1 VWGCTMLCE
10 PIQNPVWVDKGRQ
23 VLKLQ
28 SIAITFAL
36 TAIVAPGMVAA
47 KKDPVQPLTDVPP
60 IDGSN
65 HNLSDPAANQANTK
79 QKRFLPDAYLDHV
92 GADSWQFPGQDRP
105 GERDISNHV
114 FAQDPYAVLNSRH
127 NNNFLWQFGQ
137 FLDHDF
143 GITVEK
149 APGEPMHMVVPPDD
163 PFFDPIL
170 RPFITIERQKHDL
183 STGIA
188 PGPNPRLSINEQTG
202 WIDASQVYGY
212 GQFLPGPGP
221 AGPTPG
227 VLREFS
233 GGRML
238 VESGTNLLPRI
249 PTVLPT
255 PQFPSTLFVCGD
267 FFPRCN
273 ETPGLAM
280 IHTLF
285 VREHNRKVAEYAA
298 ENPALT
304 DEQLF
309 QLGRRW
315 VTSLMQSITVNE
327 FIPTLTGTKVAKY
340 TGHKPWVNGRIALE
354 FEHSLYR
361 LGHTLLT
368 RELQRFDGSNPL
380 PPLELGES
388 LFQSASLFQT
398 SADLDTIVRGFV
410 RQTHEKV
417 DCVVVDGVRNTLIV
431 DEPGDPG
438 TLFDLP
444 AINLARG
451 RELGLPSYND
461 ARQGFG
467 LPPVAN
473 WSDAFDAK
481 AAARL
486 SSIYSDPDQ
495 VDLFAGGICE
505 KALPGDGHTGPLIT
519 AVIHQQIEDI
529 RDADRFWYENILT
542 KEEIKEVEKYK
553 LSDLIVNNS
562 GLDKTEVHQDAFKVK
577 N

>member
-1 VWGCTMLCE
+1 M
-10 PIQNPVWVDKGRQ
+10 
-23 VLKLQ
+23 KLG
-28 SIAITFAL
+28 AMITAVAL
-36 TAIVAPGMVAA
+36 TAIVMPGAVVAH
-47 KKDPVQPLTDVPP
+47 DSPVQPVADVPP

-65 HNLSDPAANQANTK
+65 HNLSDPTAGQAGTAL
-79 QKRFLPDAYLDHV
+79 KRFLPDAYLDHL
-92 GADSWQFPGQDRP
+92 GGDPSQFPGQDRP

-114 FAQDPYAVLNSRH
+114 FAQEPEPVLNPLQ

-143 GITVEK
+143 GITLEK
-149 APGEPMHMVVPPDD
+149 VPAEPLDIAVPPDD

-188 PGPNPRLSINEQTG
+188 PAPNPRMSINEQTG

-212 GQFLPGPGP
+212 GQDLPGPGP

-227 VLREFS
+227 VLRELV
-233 GGRML
+233 GGRLL
-238 VESGTNLLPRI
+238 VEPGTNLLPRV

-304 DEQLF
+304 DEELF

-327 FIPTLTGTKVAKY
+327 FIPTLTGLPVLPY
-340 TGHKPWVNGRIALE
+340 TGHKPWVNGRLALE

-368 RELQRFDGSNPL
+368 RNLQRHDGVNPL
-380 PPLELGES
+380 PPLDLGES
-388 LFQSASLFQT
+388 LFQAADLFQT
-398 SADLDTIVRGFV
+398 SADLDTVVRGFI

-417 DCVVVDGVRNTLIV
+417 DCIVADGVRNTLIV
-431 DEPGDPG
+431 DEPGTPG

-451 RELGLPSYND
+451 RELGLQSYN
-461 ARQGFG
+461 ATRQGFG
-467 LPPVAN
+467 LPPVVH
-473 WSDAFDAK
+473 WITAFDLEAR
-481 AAARL
+481 ARL
-486 SSIYSDPDQ
+486 SSIYTDPDQ

-505 KALPGDGHTGPLIT
+505 RRLLPWGHTGPLIT
-519 AVIHQQIEDI
+519 VVLHRQIWDL
-529 RDADRFWYENILT
+529 RAADRFWYENVLT
-542 KEEIKEVEKYK
+542 REQIREVESYT
-553 LSDLIVNNS
+553 LADLIRNNT
-562 GLDKTEVHQDAFKVK
+562 GLAPSEVPNNAFRVK

>member
-1 VWGCTMLCE
+1 MKHE
-10 PIQNPVWVDKGRQ
+10 A
-23 VLKLQ
+23 
-28 SIAITFAL
+28 IACAL
-36 TAIVAPGMVAA
+36 ALAAVVVAPGLSVAG
-47 KKDPVQPLTDVPP
+47 PVQPVAVVPP

-65 HNLSDPAANQANTK
+65 HNLSDPTANQAGTK

-92 GADSWQFPGQDRP
+92 GGDPSQFPGQDRP

-114 FAQDPYAVLNSRH
+114 FFQDANPVLNPL
-127 NNNFLWQFGQ
+127 NTNNFLWQFGQ

-149 APGEPMHMVVPPDD
+149 VPGEPLDIVVPEDD

-170 RPFITIERQKHDL
+170 RPFITIERQKHDPA
-183 STGIA
+183 TGVA
-188 PGPNPRLSINEQTG
+188 PGPNPRLSINEQSG

-212 GQFLPGPGP
+212 GQALPGPGP

-233 GGRML
+233 GGRLL
-238 VESGTNLLPRI
+238 VDPGTNLLPRI

-255 PQFPSTLFVCGD
+255 PPFPSTLFVCGD

-298 ENPALT
+298 SNPALT

-327 FIPTLTGTKVAKY
+327 FVPTLTGLPVLPY
-340 TGHKPWVNGRIALE
+340 TGHHPWVNGRLALE

-368 RELQRFDGSNPL
+368 RNLQRHDGVHPL
-380 PPLELGES
+380 PPLDLGES
-388 LFQSASLFQT
+388 LFQAASLFQT
-398 SADLDTIVRGFV
+398 SADLDTVVRGFI

-417 DCVVVDGVRNTLIV
+417 DCVVADGVRNTLII

-451 RELGLPSYND
+451 RELGLPSYN
-461 ARQGFG
+461 ATRQGFL
-467 LPPVAN
+467 LPPVVN

-481 AAARL
+481 AAGRL
-486 SSIYSDPDQ
+486 SSIYESPDQ
-495 VDLFAGGICE
+495 VDLFAGGVCE
-505 KALPGDGHTGPLIT
+505 KRLVPWGHTGPLIT
-519 AVIHQQIEDI
+519 AVIHAQIWDL
-529 RDADRFWYENILT
+529 RAADRFWYEKILT
-542 KEEIKEVEKYK
+542 KGQIEEVESYT
-553 LSDLIVNNS
+553 LADLIRNNT
-562 GLDKTEVHQDAFKVK
+562 GLAPHEVANNAFKVK
-577 N
+577 S

>member
-1 VWGCTMLCE
+1 MKIGA
-10 PIQNPVWVDKGRQ
+10 
-23 VLKLQ
+23 
-28 SIAITFAL
+28 IATAVAL
-36 TAIVAPGMVAA
+36 TAIVAPGVAVA
-47 KKDPVQPLTDVPP
+47 DGPVQPLTVIPP

-65 HNLSDPAANQANTK
+65 HNLYDPSANQAGTK
-79 QKRFLPDAYLDHV
+79 QKRFLPDAYLDHL
-92 GADSWQFPGQDRP
+92 GGDSSQFPGQDRP

-114 FAQDPYAVLNSRH
+114 FAQDPNPVLNPRG

-149 APGEPMHMVVPPDD
+149 SPAEPIDIVVPEDD

-170 RPFITIERQKHDL
+170 RPFITIERQKHDP

-188 PGPNPRLSINEQTG
+188 PGPNPRLSINEQSG

-212 GQFLPGPGP
+212 GQDLPGPGP

-238 VESGTNLLPRI
+238 VEPGTNLLPRV

-273 ETPGLAM
+273 ETPGLTM

-327 FIPTLTGTKVAKY
+327 FVPVLTGFRVAKY
-340 TGHKPWVNGRIALE
+340 QGHKPWVNGRLALE

-361 LGHTLLT
+361 LGHTLLP
-368 RELQRFDGSNPL
+368 RELQRHDGTNPL
-380 PPLELGES
+380 PPLGLGES
-388 LFQSASLFQT
+388 LFQAAGLFQT
-398 SADLDTIVRGFV
+398 SADLDTVVRGFI

-417 DCVVVDGVRNTLIV
+417 DCVVADGVRNTLIV
-431 DEPGDPG
+431 DEPGSPG

-451 RELGLPSYND
+451 RELGLPSYN
-461 ARQGFG
+461 ATRQGFG

-473 WSDAFDAK
+473 WGDAFDAK
-481 AAARL
+481 AAQRL
-486 SSIYSDPDQ
+486 SSIYANPNQ
-495 VDLFAGGICE
+495 MDLFSGGICE
-505 KALPGDGHTGPLIT
+505 RRASLRGHTGPLIT
-519 AVIHQQIEDI
+519 AVIHKQIRDI
-529 RDADRFWYENILT
+529 RDADRFWYERILT
-542 KEEIKEVEKYK
+542 EAQIEEVESYT
-553 LSDLIVNNS
+553 LADVIVNNS
-562 GLDKTEVHQDAFKVK
+562 GLDPDEVEDDGFKVK

>member
-1 VWGCTMLCE
+1 M
-10 PIQNPVWVDKGRQ
+10 
-23 VLKLQ
+23 KLR
-28 SIAITFAL
+28 SLATAVAL
-36 TAIVAPGMVAA
+36 MMIVAPGVVVAS
-47 KKDPVQPLTDVPP
+47 DPIQPVTIIPP

-65 HNLSDPAANQANTK
+65 HNLSDPTANQAGTAL
-79 QKRFLPDAYLDHV
+79 KRFLPDAYLDHL
-92 GADSWQFPGQDRP
+92 GGDSSQFPGQDRA

-114 FAQDPYAVLNSRH
+114 FAQDPEPVLNPRG

-149 APGEPMHMVVPPDD
+149 SPLEPVDIVVPADD

-170 RPFITIERQKHDL
+170 RPFITIGRQKHDP

-188 PGPNPRLSINEQTG
+188 PAPNPRLSINEQSG

-212 GQFLPGPGP
+212 GQNLPGPGP

-233 GGRML
+233 GGRL
-238 VESGTNLLPRI
+238 IVEAGTNLLPRV

-273 ETPGLAM
+273 ETPGLTM

-315 VTSLMQSITVNE
+315 VTSLIQSITVNE
-327 FIPTLTGTKVAKY
+327 FIPTLTGFPVLPY
-340 TGHKPWVNGRIALE
+340 TGHQPWVNGRLALE

-361 LGHTLLT
+361 LGHTLLP
-368 RELQRFDGSNPL
+368 RELQRYDGENPL
-380 PPLELGES
+380 PPLDLGES
-388 LFQSASLFQT
+388 LFQAAALYQT
-398 SADLDTIVRGFV
+398 SADLDTVVRGFI
-410 RQTHEKV
+410 RQPHEKV
-417 DCVVVDGVRNTLIV
+417 DCIVADGVRNTLIV
-431 DEPGDPG
+431 DEPGTPG

-451 RELGLPSYND
+451 RELGLPSYN
-461 ARQGFG
+461 AVRQGFL
-467 LPPVAN
+467 LPPVVN

-486 SSIYSDPDQ
+486 SSIYANPNQ

-505 KALPGDGHTGPLIT
+505 RRLFPWGHTGPLIT
-519 AVIHQQIEDI
+519 LVIHRQIWDL
-529 RDADRFWYENILT
+529 RAADRFWYEKILT
-542 KEEIKEVEKYK
+542 KTQIKEVESYK
-553 LSDLIVNNS
+553 LADVIRNNT
-562 GLDKTEVHQDAFKVK
+562 GLNPNEVDDNAFKVK

>member
-1 VWGCTMLCE
+1 M
-10 PIQNPVWVDKGRQ
+10 
-23 VLKLQ
+23 KLG
-28 SIAITFAL
+28 SVVTAVAL
-36 TAIVAPGMVAA
+36 AALVAPGVAAA
-47 KKDPVQPLTDVPP
+47 KKNPVQPVADVPP
-60 IDGSN
+60 INGSN
-65 HNLSDPAANQANTK
+65 HNLSDPTANQANTK
-79 QKRFLPDAYLDHV
+79 QKRFLPDAYVDHM
-92 GADSWQFPGQDRP
+92 GGDSSQFPGQDRP

-114 FAQDPYAVLNSRH
+114 FAQEPEPVLNTRG

-143 GITVEK
+143 GITVEGTP
-149 APGEPMHMVVPPDD
+149 AEHMDMIVPPDD

-170 RPFITIERQKHDL
+170 RPFITIDRQKHDS
-183 STGIA
+183 STGILPA
-188 PGPNPRLSINEQTG
+188 PNPRMSMNEQTG

-212 GQFLPGPGP
+212 GQVLPGPGP
-221 AGPTPG
+221 VGPTPG
-227 VLREFS
+227 VIREFA
-233 GGRML
+233 GGRLL
-238 VESGTNLLPRI
+238 VDPANLLPRI
-249 PTVLPT
+249 PTVLPS
-255 PQFPSTLFVCGD
+255 PPFPSTLFVCGD

-298 ENPALT
+298 ENPSLT

-327 FIPTLTGTKVAKY
+327 FIPTLTGQKVKPY
-340 TGHKPWVNGRIALE
+340 TGHKPGVNGRIALE

-368 RELQRFDGSNPL
+368 RNLQRFDGPNPL
-380 PPLELGES
+380 TPLDLGES
-388 LFQSASLFQT
+388 LFQAASLYQT
-398 SADLDTIVRGFV
+398 SADLDTVVRGFI

-417 DCVVVDGVRNTLIV
+417 DCIVADGVRNTLII
-431 DEPGDPG
+431 DEPGSPG

-444 AINLARG
+444 AINLLRG
-451 RELGLPSYND
+451 RELGLSSYND
-461 ARQGFG
+461 AREGFG
-467 LPPVAN
+467 LPRVVD
-473 WSDAFDAK
+473 WSDAFDEN

-505 KALPGDGHTGPLIT
+505 KGILPGHTGPLIT
-519 AVIHQQIEDI
+519 AVLHRQIEDL

-542 KEEIKEVEKYK
+542 QDEIKEVESYK
-553 LSDLIVNNS
+553 LSDVIVNNT
-562 GLDKTEVHQDAFKVK
+562 GLSKNEVNNDAFKVK

>member
-1 VWGCTMLCE
+1 M
-10 PIQNPVWVDKGRQ
+10 
-23 VLKLQ
+23 
-28 SIAITFAL
+28 IAAAAL
-36 TAIVAPGMVAA
+36 TAIVTPGAVAA
-47 KKDPVQPLTDVPP
+47 HNPPVQPVAVVPP

-65 HNLSDPAANQANTK
+65 HNLSDPTANQAGTAL
-79 QKRFLPDAYLDHV
+79 KRFLPDTYLDHL
-92 GADSWQFPGQDRP
+92 GGDPSQFPGQDRP

-114 FAQDPYAVLNSRH
+114 FAQLPAPVLNPLQ

-149 APGEPMHMVVPPDD
+149 VPAEPLDIVVPPDD

-188 PGPNPRLSINEQTG
+188 PAPNPRLSINEQTG

-212 GQFLPGPGP
+212 GQDLPGPGP

-227 VLREFS
+227 VLREFV
-233 GGRML
+233 GGRLL
-238 VESGTNLLPRI
+238 VEPGTNLLPRV

-273 ETPGLAM
+273 ETPGLTM

-327 FIPTLTGTKVAKY
+327 FIPTLTGLPVLPY
-340 TGHKPWVNGRIALE
+340 TGHKPWVNGRLALE

-368 RELQRFDGSNPL
+368 RNLQRHDGVNPL
-380 PPLELGES
+380 PPLDLGTS
-388 LFQSASLFQT
+388 LFQAPALFQT
-398 SADLDTIVRGFV
+398 SADLDTVVRGFI

-417 DCVVVDGVRNTLIV
+417 DCIVADGVRNTLIV
-431 DEPGDPG
+431 DEPGTPG

-451 RELGLPSYND
+451 RELGLPSYNG

-467 LPPVAN
+467 LPRVVH
-473 WSDAFDAK
+473 WITAFDGDAR
-481 AAARL
+481 ARL
-486 SSIYSDPDQ
+486 ISIYEDPDQ

-505 KALPGDGHTGPLIT
+505 RRLLPWGHTGPLIT
-519 AVIHQQIEDI
+519 AVLHRQILDL
-529 RDADRFWYENILT
+529 RAADRFWYENVLT
-542 KEEIKEVEKYK
+542 REQIREVERYT
-553 LSDLIVNNS
+553 LADLIRNNT
-562 GLDKTEVHQDAFKVK
+562 GLAPNEVSDNAFKVK

>member
-1 VWGCTMLCE
+1 MKFQSLA
-10 PIQNPVWVDKGRQ
+10 IAAALA
-23 VLKLQ
+23 VL
-28 SIAITFAL
+28 AM
-36 TAIVAPGMVAA
+36 PGVVAA
-47 KKDPVQPLTDVPP
+47 GNGPVQPLTDIPA

-65 HNLSDPAANQANTK
+65 HNLSDPTANQAGTH
-79 QKRFLPDAYLDHV
+79 QKRFLPDAYLDHL
-92 GADSWQFPGQDRP
+92 GGDPSQFPGQDRP

-114 FAQDPYAVLNSRH
+114 FYQDANPVLNPLN

-149 APGEPMHMVVPPDD
+149 VPAEPLDIVVPEDD
-163 PFFDPIL
+163 PFFDPVA
-170 RPFITIERQKHDL
+170 RPFITIERQKHDP

-188 PGPNPRLSINEQTG
+188 PGPNPRLSINEQSG

-212 GQFLPGPGP
+212 GQTLPGPGP

-233 GGRML
+233 GGRLL
-238 VESGTNLLPRI
+238 VEPGTNLLPRI
-249 PTVLPT
+249 PTVFPS
-255 PQFPSTLFVCGD
+255 PPFPSTLFVCGD

-273 ETPGLAM
+273 ETPGLTM

-315 VTSLMQSITVNE
+315 VISLMQSITVNE
-327 FIPTLTGTKVAKY
+327 FIPTLTGLPVLPY
-340 TGHKPWVNGRIALE
+340 TGHKPWVNGRLALE

-361 LGHTLLT
+361 LGHTLLP
-368 RELQRFDGSNPL
+368 RMLQRHDGVHAL
-380 PPLELGES
+380 PPLDLGAS
-388 LFQSASLFQT
+388 LFQAATLYQT
-398 SADLDTIVRGFV
+398 SADLDTVVRGFI
-410 RQTHEKV
+410 RQPHEKV
-417 DCVVVDGVRNTLIV
+417 DCVVADGVRNTLII
-431 DEPGDPG
+431 DEPGSPG

-451 RELGLPSYND
+451 RELGLPSYN
-461 ARQGFG
+461 ATRQGFL
-467 LPPVAN
+467 LPPVVH

-486 SSIYSDPDQ
+486 SSIYANPSQ

-505 KALPGDGHTGPLIT
+505 RRLLPWGHTGPLIT
-519 AVIHQQIEDI
+519 AVLHKQIWDL
-529 RDADRFWYENILT
+529 RAADRFWYENILSQ
-542 KEEIKEVEKYK
+542 KEIREVESYT
-553 LSDLIVNNS
+553 LSDLIRNNT
-562 GLDKTEVHQDAFKVK
+562 GLNPHEVPNNAFQVK

>member
-1 VWGCTMLCE
+1 MKILSLTAAV
-10 PIQNPVWVDKGRQ
+10 
-23 VLKLQ
+23 
-28 SIAITFAL
+28 AL
-36 TAIVAPGMVAA
+36 TVAMTPGAVSAHGGPA
-47 KKDPVQPLTDVPP
+47 QPQPVTNIPP

-65 HNLSDPAANQANTK
+65 HNLSDPTANQAGAAL
-79 QKRFLPDAYLDHV
+79 KRFLPDAYLDHL
-92 GADSWQFPGQDRP
+92 GGDPSQFPGQDRP

-114 FAQDPYAVLNSRH
+114 FAQDANPVLNPLN

-149 APGEPMHMVVPPDD
+149 FPGEPIDIVVPADD

-170 RPFITIERQKHDL
+170 RPYITIERQDHDPG
-183 STGIA
+183 TGIA
-188 PGPNPRLSINEQTG
+188 PAPNPRLSLNVQSG

-212 GQFLPGPGP
+212 GQDLPGPGP
-221 AGPTPG
+221 FGPTPG

-233 GGRML
+233 GGRLL
-238 VESGTNLLPRI
+238 VEPGTNLLPRI

-273 ETPGLAM
+273 ETPGLTM

-298 ENPALT
+298 SNPALT
-304 DEQLF
+304 DEELF

-327 FIPTLTGTKVAKY
+327 FVPTLTGRKVSRY
-340 TGHKPWVNGRIALE
+340 RGHKPSVNGRLGLE

-368 RELQRFDGSNPL
+368 RNLQRHDGQHAL
-380 PPLELGES
+380 PPLDLGES
-388 LFQSASLFQT
+388 LFQAPALFQT
-398 SADLDTIVRGFV
+398 SADLDAVVRGFI

-417 DCVVVDGVRNTLIV
+417 DCIVADGVRNTLIV
-431 DEPGDPG
+431 DEPGTPG

-451 RELGLPSYND
+451 RERRPAELQRDPPGLRP
-461 ARQGFG
+461 AAGVALVAGLRRQGVG
-467 LPPVAN
+467 TPA
-473 WSDAFDAK
+473 
-481 AAARL
+481 
-486 SSIYSDPDQ
+486 
-495 VDLFAGGICE
+495 VDLLGSGPGRSVRRRHLREGGSSGAGPHRSADHRGRPPADRRSPRRRPVLVREHPDSGSDQGGRALYAGGPDPQQHRVDP
-505 KALPGDGHTGPLIT
+505 ARSRPRRLPGEARPLS
-519 AVIHQQIEDI
+519 A
-529 RDADRFWYENILT
+529 
-542 KEEIKEVEKYK
+542 
-553 LSDLIVNNS
+553 
-562 GLDKTEVHQDAFKVK
+562 
-577 N
+577 

>member
-1 VWGCTMLCE
+1 MRFGFFAIATALTTIIAPGVVVAA
-10 PIQNPVWVDKGRQ
+10 PIQPV
-23 VLKLQ
+23 
-28 SIAITFAL
+28 TN
-36 TAIVAPGMVAA
+36 
-47 KKDPVQPLTDVPP
+47 VPP

-65 HNLSDPAANQANTK
+65 HNLSDPGANQAGAAE
-79 QKRFLPDAYLDHV
+79 KRFLPDAYLDHL
-92 GADSWQFPGQDRP
+92 GGDPLQFPGQDRP
-105 GERDISNHV
+105 SARDISNHV
-114 FAQDPYAVLNSRH
+114 FAQDANPVLNPIGT
-127 NNNFLWQFGQ
+127 NNFLWQFGQ

-149 APGEPMHMVVPPDD
+149 SPAEPIDIVVPPDD

-183 STGIA
+183 ATGIA

-212 GQFLPGPGP
+212 GQNLPGPGP

-233 GGRML
+233 GGRLL
-238 VESGTNLLPRI
+238 VEPGTNLLPRV

-285 VREHNRKVAEYAA
+285 VREHNRKVAAYAA
-298 ENPALT
+298 ENPTLT

-327 FIPTLTGTKVAKY
+327 FVPTLTGLPVLPY
-340 TGHKPWVNGRIALE
+340 TGHKPGVNGRLALE
-354 FEHSLYR
+354 FVASLYR
-361 LGHTLLT
+361 LGHSLLT
-368 RELQRFDGSNPL
+368 RNLERHDGNNPL
-380 PPLELGES
+380 PPLDLGES
-388 LFQSASLFQT
+388 LFQAPALFQT
-398 SADLDTIVRGFV
+398 SADLDSVVRGFI

-417 DCVVVDGVRNTLIV
+417 DCVVADGVRNTLIV
-431 DEPGDPG
+431 DEPGSPG

-444 AINLARG
+444 AINIARG
-451 RELGLPSYND
+451 RELGLSSYND
-461 ARQGFG
+461 ARQGFF
-467 LPPVAN
+467 LPRVAN
-473 WSDAFDAK
+473 WSSAFDAK
-481 AAARL
+481 ATARL

-495 VDLFAGGICE
+495 VDLFPGGICE
-505 KALPGDGHTGPLIT
+505 RRLVPWGQTGPLIT
-519 AVIHQQIEDI
+519 AVIHTQIWQL
-529 RDADRFWYENILT
+529 RAADRFWYENVLT
-542 KEEIKEVEKYK
+542 NQQIKEVERYT
-553 LSDLIVNNS
+553 LAHLIRNNT
-562 GLDKTEVHQDAFKVK
+562 GLNPHEVANLAFLVK
-577 N
+577 R

>member
-1 VWGCTMLCE
+1 MKSG
-10 PIQNPVWVDKGRQ
+10 
-23 VLKLQ
+23 VL
-28 SIAITFAL
+28 ATVVAL
-36 TAIVAPGMVAA
+36 TTIVAPGVAA
-47 KKDPVQPLTDVPP
+47 AGGPVQPVTDVPP

-65 HNLSDPAANQANTK
+65 HNLNDPTANQAGTE
-79 QKRFLPDAYLDHV
+79 QKRFLPDDYLDHL
-92 GADSWQFPGQDRP
+92 GGDPSQFPGQDRP

-114 FAQDPYAVLNSRH
+114 FAQDPAPVLNPLGH
-127 NNNFLWQFGQ
+127 NNFLWQFGQ

-149 APGEPMHMVVPPDD
+149 SPAEHIDIVVPPDD
-163 PFFDPIL
+163 PFFDPII
-170 RPFITIERQKHDL
+170 RPFITIERAKHDP

-188 PGPNPRLSINEQTG
+188 PGPNPRLTINEQSG

-212 GQFLPGPGP
+212 GQVLPGPGP

-233 GGRML
+233 GGRLL
-238 VESGTNLLPRI
+238 VEAGTKLLPRV

-273 ETPGLAM
+273 ETPGLTM

-298 ENPALT
+298 SNPALT

-327 FIPTLTGTKVAKY
+327 FIPTLTGREVAEY
-340 TGHKPWVNGRIALE
+340 EGHRPGVNGRLALE

-361 LGHTLLT
+361 LGHTLLP
-368 RELQRFDGSNPL
+368 RELQRHDGQNPL
-380 PPLELGES
+380 SPLGLGES
-388 LFQSASLFQT
+388 LFQAAGLFQT
-398 SADLDTIVRGFV
+398 SADLDTVVRGFI

-417 DCVVVDGVRNTLIV
+417 DCVVADGVRNTLIV
-431 DEPGDPG
+431 DEPGTPG

-451 RELGLPSYND
+451 RELGLPSYN
-461 ARQGFG
+461 AVRQGFN
-467 LPPVAN
+467 LPPVVH

-486 SSIYSDPDQ
+486 RSIYPNPDK

-505 KALPGDGHTGPLIT
+505 RRAQSDGHTGPLIT
-519 AVIHQQIEDI
+519 RVIHRQI
-529 RDADRFWYENILT
+529 RNLRAADRFWYENILT
-542 KEEIKEVEKYK
+542 AKEIEEVEGYT
-553 LSDLIVNNS
+553 LADVIRNNT
-562 GLDKTEVHQDAFKVK
+562 GLNPDEVEDNAFKVK

>member
-1 VWGCTMLCE
+1 MKVGAR
-10 PIQNPVWVDKGRQ
+10 VV
-23 VLKLQ
+23 VV
-28 SIAITFAL
+28 AL
-36 TAIVAPGMVAA
+36 TALVAPGAIIA
-47 KKDPVQPLTDVPP
+47 QDGLVQPVTDIPP

-65 HNLSDPAANQANTK
+65 HNLSDPTANQAGTR
-79 QKRFLPDAYLDHV
+79 QKRFMPDDYLDHL
-92 GADSWQFPGQDRP
+92 GGDLSQCPGHDRP

-114 FAQDPYAVLNSRH
+114 FAQDPEPVLNPLR

-143 GITVEK
+143 GITVE
-149 APGEPMHMVVPPDD
+149 ASPAEHMDIVVPPDD
-163 PFFDPIL
+163 PFFDPVL
-170 RPFITIERQKHDL
+170 RPFITIQRAGYDH
-183 STGIA
+183 STGTP
-188 PGPNPRLSINEQTG
+188 PGPNPRMTVNEQSG

-212 GQFLPGPGP
+212 GQALPGPGP

-233 GGRML
+233 GGRLL
-238 VESGTNLLPRI
+238 VEPGTNLLPRI

-273 ETPGLAM
+273 ETPGLTM

-298 ENPALT
+298 RNPALT
-304 DEQLF
+304 DEELF

-315 VTSLMQSITVNE
+315 VASLMQSITVNE
-327 FIPTLTGTKVAKY
+327 FIPALTGKKVEKY
-340 TGHKPWVNGRIALE
+340 GGHKPGVDGRLALE

-361 LGHTLLT
+361 LGHTLLP
-368 RELQRFDGSNPL
+368 RELQRHDGQNPL
-380 PPLELGES
+380 PPLGLGES
-388 LFQSASLFQT
+388 LFQAANLFQT
-398 SADLDTIVRGFV
+398 SADLDTVVRGFI

-417 DCVVVDGVRNTLIV
+417 DCVVADGVRNTLII

-451 RELGLPSYND
+451 RELGLPSYN
-461 ARQGFG
+461 AVRQGFG
-467 LPPVAN
+467 LPPVVN
-473 WSDAFDAK
+473 WSDAFDGE

-486 SSIYSDPDQ
+486 SSIYPDPDK
-495 VDLFAGGICE
+495 VDLFAGGVCE
-505 KALPGDGHTGPLIT
+505 KAARPGHGHTGPLIT
-519 AVIHQQIEDI
+519 AVIHRQIEDL

-542 KEEIKEVEKYK
+542 QKEIQEVEKYT
-553 LSDLIVNNS
+553 LTDLILNNT
-562 GLDKTEVHQDAFKVK
+562 GLDPHEIHHDAFRVK
-577 N
+577 DH